1 MERPT
6 IEEVRAALTPIIGHT
21 FHFPKTSNKGAT
33 GFLCEKLTGIPT
45 TSASLDC
52 KDGEVKSFPVKKL
65 KDGSLVAKETVA
77 ITMLNKDDLIRS
89 ECFSD
94 SRCYKK
100 MNRMLMVPYLR
111 EGDKIEFLPPHFVE
125 LEKHTELPTITE
137 DYDAIRK
144 GFIESGTLSSSTG
157 KLLQNRTKGPKNST
171 SRAFYLKKEFVN
183 KHIPMTRRSPK
194 RPDFME
200 PLK

>member
-6 IEEVRAALTPIIGHT
+6 IEDVRKALSPILGQT
-21 FHFPKTSNKGAT
+21 FHLPKTSNKGAT
-33 GFLCEKLTGIPT
+33 GFLCEKMTGIPT
-45 TSASLDC
+45 SSASLDC
-52 KDGEVKSFPVKKL
+52 QDGEVKTFPVKKL
-65 KDGSLVAKETVA
+65 KNGQFVAKETVA
-77 ITMLNKDDLIRS
+77 ITMLNKDDLIS
-89 ECFSD
+89 SDCFTK

-111 EGDKIEFLPPHFVE
+111 EGDSIEFLPPQFVE
-125 LEKHTELPTITE
+125 LEKHEELPTIQA

-144 GFIESGTLSSSTG
+144 GFVESGTLSSSTG

-183 KHIPMTRRSPK
+183 KYVPMTRRSSK